1 MAEQP
6 LVAPP
11 NIYGAIPQ
19 FSAPAYKLPPLPEL
33 PQVSQ
38 PESAPLDT
46 GSATVKY
53 SPSLDSFYVNGRT
66 FKADD
71 ETQKVKSLEYFNDP
85 TPRPAPQGDWVSLD
99 TAGYLG
105 HVREI
110 TDPGLWRLLT
120 RNFGI
125 GVDNLQQLAG
135 YGLQLAGAETLGKSI
150 VEQQAQDLA
159 KVEPYQRSFGEIGSS
174 PERGVTDWFV
184 ANLAQIG
191 PNLLESLVTTALG
204 YAGGSAAG
212 GGINPL
218 TGAAGAIA
226 GLVGKGAIKKS
237 LAEITAKVIAN
248 NELKAA
254 GKAIVALTDAETQV
268 LKTAAG
274 IAGGAA
280 ASIANSYAMGASDTY
295 GETVQAGAPNRLA
308 AILAGLPYAALDLFP
323 EAVLANKLFGGA
335 LKLNSVFAEG
345 ALKLGNKAF
354 ASIPTVRGKAGELLK
369 RGVVGG
375 GLGGLLEGSTEA
387 GQELLLLAANPNED
401 FESDSGKL
409 RVLNAFAA
417 GFGMGGTIGAPAQ
430 ILTAGKLK
438 AGKATDVLAGG
449 NPDPTATPALP
460 PPPQPGDAGY
470 NEGETDP
477 FMQARREQMFAP
489 TVNEA
494 ATPAPLPTLDPFADR
509 RRAFLGEP
517 AVIIPQGQANLMQ
530 NLRDISS
537 GAAPPAA
544 PQSIAQPNL
553 LTQPRLPAQPVQ
565 TALPPQGN
573 MMLQQLQN
581 LIPQQVAPA
590 TNPLMAARM
599 SEALASQQQ
608 AQQKQ
613 AAFEAGLQSAAA
625 FQQQARQQQDATRM
639 QQEIAQY
646 NAPAMPEPT
655 AIPEAAAPR
664 VPTTQPTQMSL
675 PGMAPPKSKFLQR
688 GVQAQPV
695 VQESYGPSAQIPF
708 DFNQPVTSQGA
719 VSPVGKPQ
727 EGVAP
732 SPKPKQSRKS
742 ALSTKGTNPNLSADP
757 NDTANNLD
765 ESVKKDQTT
774 IQSAVDIVALASS
787 GDATSSQYVTA
798 LPDRSQRSGP
808 SYESVRS
815 ALKDKITQALKTNP
829 DITPFLEWL
838 VRYNLTTELKDVLAS
853 ATNLPDNMKSVIDT
867 PSPVKMTENMME
879 FQGFVSEM
887 QLLVSNGGIDPTIS
901 NGIDWLSLES
911 YVSAIEDISK
921 DPSKKEVEA
930 KAAAKA
936 WLASD
941 FRKEVDALIEKGK
954 PKNYATRTVKGTG
967 GLFLRLDGTPISEP
981 MVIGRVKMFVVG
993 MVRKF
998 ANTPTVHVFKNVA
1011 DLKATNPKL
1020 FERANAAREAGDFA
1034 TTQAVG
1040 YSFGKDIIIFS
1051 DFVQTEQQLKF
1062 VLAHEALGHFGFRS
1076 IMSDANLKSMLNQA
1090 YNQDS
1095 EVRNAADNLIDL
1107 HGMNKLEAI
1116 EEVLAQR
1123 AAELDTSTIRRVWNF
1138 IKNALNRMGFE
1149 FDDDAARMLIHQS
1162 RMYVRRGIT
1171 GNFFTDTT
1179 ILSNIADMSR
1189 AAIDGRF
1196 SRVADNESATFAS
1209 AASIGINRWSN
1220 EGRTTFDGI
1229 REFFTSP
1236 DKLQQAVKI
1245 TADIFSTLDQ
1255 KARHSEGLTKIYN
1268 LFKSQNNL
1276 ARNLISQLEN
1286 MTKFTSMGSIF
1297 GGPSAADLAKA
1308 GQYLAQARMYMLQSI
1323 KPGDIEKYDNLF
1335 ILNGSGYPTLNKVA
1349 ADKLMA
1355 DGLVTADQFRKGF
1368 QIKNALGEV
1377 QETVKENIDE
1387 NGKAWKVYLEQ
1398 RAVVNKAALDK
1409 LEQTYLSAQYQQS
1422 ELVNDVLKGL
1432 LPEDTSATQAE
1443 VSALKAI
1450 IKQYRSILES
1460 DIISAIGTDK
1470 VEPSAS
1476 SQEMA
1481 KDFLYEV
1488 TRAFYNAN
1496 KMQDWLSPQ
1505 AGNTEK
1511 AATTFATPEY
1521 DKVRAAL
1528 TTLQR
1533 MKISDEK
1540 TLGNVQQHIANSV
1553 FSEVD
1558 ARNAEM
1564 DAKTTIRTS
1573 YAPLIHRG
1581 KYEVRLVAY
1590 DKNGN
1595 PVQLAEAWKDI
1606 MPTPRADSIEEVNA
1620 IIDGWENKKTKK
1632 KEDGLATI
1640 WEGKDFNVVNSDGV
1654 VVPVRFRVESGKA
1667 AVNRSVG
1674 ESGDFSNFVNFLA
1687 RTNVSITPQERERL
1701 VVAMTK
1707 QGDSRRSR
1715 LKFSGNPG
1723 WNADVVGSI
1732 ADHVETSSH
1741 VAAKIRYRRQTDA
1754 VMLNRAAWDG
1764 DMNKLKALRLAVN
1777 TETNQSKKAQ
1787 AVREYNDYAYKYVYS
1802 APTRRPAVDM
1812 LKEDGSVAKTIATR
1826 GEGRSYFNE
1835 ASALIEWHGQQL
1847 DTANA
1852 VEDYLSGTTVS
1863 RLKTAIVTMQL
1874 GGSIATAMVNLL
1886 SLGTHSLN
1894 YLATYNPER
1903 SYGLGYGYG
1912 KAMSALTSA
1921 GKDVGNYKLADS
1933 DYLTKMV
1940 EKPWSAGERRSGMT
1954 EDEAKYLLNET
1965 LTGSLQPS
1973 EANTLLGT
1981 KRGGIRNG
1989 NLQAGIRGYMSMFTY
2004 TEAYNRRTTA
2014 LATYRLEKERALAEG
2029 LTESEARARARTVT
2043 SRTIDM
2049 TQGNYAMYV
2058 RPRIAYGGVGSLLF
2072 MYKQFVVLTLGMMRN
2087 LSPSGR
2093 TVMIG
2098 TILMLSG
2105 LKGIPFA
2112 DDLLDLADFL
2122 MQTFGIKKK
2131 SAEGEIMHFL
2141 NSIAPGLTPYAMR
2154 GLIDSVTGATISS
2167 RAGFGDII
2175 PLSGAFNYG
2184 ADPAREIQNFAG
2196 PIIGG
2201 VMSLATNAKDI
2212 ASYAAEVVGL
2222 KPDTTSIK
2230 DIMRKSP
2237 LAGIRALSDTLTYYQ
2252 DGKITT
2258 SDGKVVSKNVG
2269 PSVLV
2274 ARLLGFMPA
2283 ETTKVNDIIRIS
2295 KGGSAYVA
2303 AVKKEF
2309 VDAYRKAAV
2318 ANDRADMNRVRQSV
2332 RDFNIDAKGTGF
2344 EIKDFEQAAKK
2355 ATKEAMS
2362 PSSVRYL
2369 RTAPK
2374 GIKQDVIDYL
2384 NMYGLDVK
2392 DGAVQ

>member
-1 MAEQP
+1 MADQP
-6 LVAPP
+6 LVVPP
-11 NIYGAIPQ
+11 NIYTIPEV
-19 FSAPAYKLPPLPEL
+19 PAQPLTLPSL
-33 PQVSQ
+33 PQVRQ
-38 PESAPLDT
+38 PDVAPLNT
-46 GSATVKY
+46 GTATVKY

-71 ETQKVKSLEYFNDP
+71 ETQKVKSLEYINDP

-99 TAGYLG
+99 TAGYLS

-110 TDPGLWRLLT
+110 TDPTTWRLFS

-135 YGLQLAGAETLGKSI
+135 YGLQLAGAETLGKNI

-159 KVEPYQRSFGEIGSS
+159 KVEPYQRSFSDIGSS
-174 PERGVTDWFV
+174 PERGVTDWFI
-184 ANLAQIG
+184 ANLAQQG
-191 PNLLESLVTTALG
+191 PNILETLVTTALG
-204 YAGGSAAG
+204 FAGGSVAG
-212 GGINPL
+212 GGIDPV
-218 TGAAGAIA
+218 TGVGGAIA
-226 GLVGKGAIKKS
+226 ALVGKGVIKEQ
-237 LAEITAKVIAN
+237 LAAITAKIIAN

-254 GKAIVALTDAETQV
+254 GKAIIPLTTAETKT
-268 LKTAAG
+268 LRTAAG
-274 IAGGAA
+274 IAGGAVSSIVNNYGMA
-280 ASIANSYAMGASDTY
+280 ASDIY
-295 GETVQAGAPNRLA
+295 GETVQSGVPDRLSA
-308 AILAGLPYAALDLFP
+308 LIGGVPYAALDLLP
-323 EAVLANKLFGGA
+323 EAVVASKIFGG
-335 LKLNSVFAEG
+335 S
-345 ALKLGNKAF
+345 LKLGNKAL
-354 ASIPTVRGKAGELLK
+354 SDIPSTLGKAGEILK
-369 RGVVGG
+369 RGAVGAVG
-375 GLGGLLEGSTEA
+375 GGLLEGATEA
-387 GQELLLLAANPNED
+387 GQELILLAANPNED
-401 FESDSGKL
+401 FNSDSGKL

-417 GFGMGGTIGAPAQ
+417 GFGVGAPIGGGAQ
-430 ILTAGKLK
+430 VLTSGRLKANKPADILTGTNPEPMQGELFPDQNLGSPPIKTTPNQAEMFPNTPL
-438 AGKATDVLAGG
+438 G
-449 NPDPTATPALP
+449 NAP
-460 PPPQPGDAGY
+460 
-470 NEGETDP
+470 
-477 FMQARREQMFAP
+477 AP
-489 TVNEA
+489 TTYTAPSEA
-494 ATPAPLPTLDPFADR
+494 AQGQYELPFANENILR
-509 RRAFLGEP
+509 NIQINRQAAAANAAAN
-517 AVIIPQGQANLMQ
+517 AVAPQQLELPLVGGSNMPQGQMNLMQ
-530 NLRDISS
+530 NLRDISR
-537 GAAPPAA
+537 GNAPVVQRNALL
-544 PQSIAQPNL
+544 QPV
-553 LTQPRLPAQPVQ
+553 TQPVVQPPVQ
-565 TALPPQGN
+565 QGN
-573 MMLQQLQN
+573 VLLQQLQN
-581 LIPQQVAPA
+581 LIPQPA
-590 TNPLMAARM
+590 TPPANPLMASRM
-599 SEALASQQQ
+599 SEALANR
-608 AQQKQ
+608 QKQ
-613 AAFEAGLQSAAA
+613 ADFEAGLQRAAA
-625 FQQQARQQQDATRM
+625 YQQQVRQQEANALT
-639 QQEIAQY
+639 QQEIDQY
-646 NAPAMPEPT
+646 NAPTMPEPT

-664 VPTTQPTQMSL
+664 VPTTEPSQLSL
-675 PGMAPPKSKFLQR
+675 PGMAPPKKKFLQR
-688 GVQAQPV
+688 GVQVQPAAP
-695 VQESYGPSAQIPF
+695 EYYGPSAQMEF
-708 DFNQPVTSQGA
+708 DFNQPMTPQEE
-719 VSPVGKPQ
+719 VSPMGKPQ
-727 EGVAP
+727 EGTSP
-732 SPKPKQSRKS
+732 SPSPQRRRRSTS
-742 ALSTKGTNPNLSADP
+742 STKGTNPNPSANP
-757 NDTANNLD
+757 ADTASNLD
-765 ESVKKDQTT
+765 EATKKDQTT
-774 IQSAVDIVALASS
+774 VQSAVDIVALASS
-787 GDATSSQYVTA
+787 GDASASQYISA
-798 LPDRSQRSGP
+798 LPDRSERKGP
-808 SYESVRS
+808 SYETVRS

-838 VRYNLTTELKDVLAS
+838 VRYDLAAELKDVLAS
-853 ATNLPDNMKSVIDT
+853 ATNLPDSMKAVVDT
-867 PSPVKMTENMME
+867 PSPVNMTENMME
-879 FQGFVSEM
+879 FQGLVSEV
-887 QLLVSNGGIDPTIS
+887 QLLVSNGGIDPTVS
-901 NGIDWLSLES
+901 EGIDWLSLES
-911 YVSAIEDISK
+911 YISAIEDISK

-930 KAAAKA
+930 RAAAKA

-954 PKNYATRTVKGTG
+954 PKNYVTRTVKGTG

-981 MVIGRVKMFVVG
+981 MAVGRVKMLVAGMIKKFVN
-993 MVRKF
+993 
-998 ANTPTVHVFKNVA
+998 APTVHVFKDMA
-1011 DLKATNPKL
+1011 DLKTANPKL
-1020 FERANAAREAGDFA
+1020 FERASNARKAGDFA
-1034 TTQAVG
+1034 TTKAVG

-1051 DFVQTEQQLKF
+1051 NFVQTEQQLKF

-1090 YNQDS
+1090 YNRDS
-1095 EVRNAADNLIDL
+1095 DVRNAANDLIDL
-1107 HGMNKLEAI
+1107 HGMDKFEAI

-1171 GNFFTDTT
+1171 GNFFTDAT
-1179 ILSNIADMSR
+1179 IFSNIADMTT
-1189 AAIDGRF
+1189 ADGRF
-1196 SRVADNESATFAS
+1196 SRIADDERATIAS
-1209 AASIGINRWSN
+1209 AASSGINRWSS
-1220 EGRTTFDGI
+1220 EGRTVFDGM

-1236 DKLQQAVKI
+1236 DKLQQAVKTI
-1245 TADIFSTLDQ
+1245 TDIFSTLDQ

-1268 LFKSQNNL
+1268 LFKAQNNL
-1276 ARNLISQLEN
+1276 ARNLVSQLEN
-1286 MTKFTSMGSIF
+1286 MSKFTSMGSVF
-1297 GGPSAADLAKA
+1297 GGPSASDLAKA

-1323 KPGDIEKYDNLF
+1323 KPGDIAKYDNLF
-1335 ILNGSGYPTLNKVA
+1335 TINGSGYPTLNKTA
-1349 ADKLMA
+1349 ADKIMT

-1387 NGKAWKVYLEQ
+1387 TSKAWKVYLEQ
-1398 RAVVNKAALDK
+1398 RAVVNKAAIDK

-1422 ELVNDVLKGL
+1422 ELVSDVLRGL
-1432 LPEDTSATQAE
+1432 LPENTSATQAE
-1443 VSALKAI
+1443 ISALKTI

-1460 DIISAIGTDK
+1460 DITSSIGTDK
-1470 VEPSAS
+1470 VESSAA
-1476 SQEMA
+1476 SQSMA
-1481 KDFLYEV
+1481 KTFLYEV
-1488 TRAFYNAN
+1488 TRAFYNTN
-1496 KMQDWLSPQ
+1496 KMQDWLYPQ
-1505 AGNTEK
+1505 AGSTED
-1511 AATTFATPEY
+1511 ASTTFAGSEY

-1540 TLGNVQQHIANSV
+1540 TLGKIQQHIANSV

-1581 KYEVRLVAY
+1581 KYEIRLVAY
-1590 DKNGN
+1590 DKDGR

-1620 IIDGWENKKTKK
+1620 IIDGYINKNTKK
-1632 KEDGLATI
+1632 KEDGLAAI
-1640 WEGKDFNVVNSDGV
+1640 WEGKDFNVVDSDGI

-1667 AVNRSVG
+1667 AVRRSVG
-1674 ESGDFSNFVNFLA
+1674 ESGDFSDFVNFLA
-1687 RTNVSITPQERERL
+1687 KTNVSITPAERERL

-1754 VMLNRAAWDG
+1754 VMLNKAVWDG
-1764 DMNKLKALRLAVN
+1764 DISKLKALRLAVDA
-1777 TETNQSKKAQ
+1777 ETNPSKKAQ

-1802 APTRRPAVDM
+1802 APKRRPAVDM

-1852 VEDYLSGTTVS
+1852 VEDYLSGPIIS
-1863 RLKTAIVTMQL
+1863 RLKTAVVTIQL
-1874 GGSIATAMVNLL
+1874 GVSPATAMINSL
-1886 SLGTHSLN
+1886 SLATHSLN
-1894 YLATYNPER
+1894 YLATYNPKR

-1912 KAMSALTSA
+1912 KAFAALTSA
-1921 GKDVGNYKLADS
+1921 STDVGNYKLADS
-1933 DYLTKMV
+1933 DYLTKLTA
-1940 EKPWSAGERRSGMT
+1940 KPWSVGERRSGMA
-1954 EDEAKYLLNET
+1954 EDEAKYILHET

-1989 NLQAGIRGYMSMFTY
+1989 NVQSGIRAMMSMFTY
-2004 TEAYNRRTTA
+2004 TEAHNRRTTA

-2029 LTESEARARARTVT
+2029 LTESEAQARARTVA

-2049 TQGNYAMYV
+2049 TQGNYAMYN
-2058 RPRIAYGGVGSLLF
+2058 RSRFAYGGVGSLLF
-2072 MYKQFVVLTLGMMRN
+2072 MYKQFVVLTVGTMRN

-2093 TVMIG
+2093 TAMIG
-2098 TILMLSG
+2098 MILLMSG
-2105 LKGIPFA
+2105 LKGVPFA

-2131 SAEGEIMHFL
+2131 SAEGEVMRFL
-2141 NSIAPGLTPYAMR
+2141 NAIAPGLTPYIMR
-2154 GLIDSVTGATISS
+2154 GLIDSITGATVSS
-2167 RAGFGDII
+2167 RTGFGDII

-2184 ADPAREIQNFAG
+2184 ADPAREIKNFAG

-2201 VMSLATNAKDI
+2201 VMSLASNATDI
-2212 ASYAAEVVGL
+2212 VSYGAEAVGL

-2252 DGKITT
+2252 DGKVTT
-2258 SDGKVVSKNVG
+2258 SDGKVVSKTVG

-2295 KGGSAYVA
+2295 KGSSAYVA

-2318 ANDRADMNRVRQSV
+2318 SNNRADMNRVIQSV
-2332 RDFNIDAKGTGF
+2332 REFNINAKGTGF

-2362 PSSVRYL
+2362 PSSIRYL

-2374 GIKQDVIDYL
+2374 GMKQDVIDYL
-2384 NMYGLDVK
+2384 NMYGLEVK